1 METFRTAHTCARQ
14 IIFDVKD
21 NTLTSCKFINGC
33 SGNAQGITKLCLG
46 QDIDNLIEKL
56 SGIKCKQNTSCP
68 DQLAKALIAYKEKTA
83 LKAQKELEK
92 QEKAL
97 MTEAEEVQQNA

>member
-1 METFRTAHTCARQ
+1 METFRTTHTCARQ
-14 IIFDVKD
+14 IIFDVQD

-46 QDIDNLIEKL
+46 QNIDDLIEKL

-68 DQLAKALIAYKEKTA
+68 DQLAKALIAYKEKLT
-83 LKAQKELEK
+83 LKTQKELEK
-92 QEKAL
+92 QEKTL
-97 MTEAEEVQQNA
+97 IAEIVTKTAQ